1 MLVNSSNTFQD
12 TVNGWLE
19 YDHFSLNIE
28 VYIRLI
34 IHYYPKS
41 LLQFH
46 IIVGNNDSLQ
56 TANTQPD
63 TRTT

>member
-1 MLVNSSNTFQD
+1 MLINSSNTFQD
-12 TVNGWLE
+12 AVNDWLE

-34 IHYYPKS
+34 IHYYPES

-56 TANTQPD
+56 TANTQA
-63 TRTT
+63 T